1 MVQEI
6 FKRTNE
12 SYLEICQWI
21 EHNKRLKVGFTTK
34 NGGVSEH
41 PYETLNLG
49 LHVNDKNENVIN
61 NRHHLAQELKV
72 PLNHWVCG
80 EQVHDI
86 KIKHVTKA
94 DRNKGTESVQ
104 SDLGEIDGL
113 IATESNILCTAFFAD
128 CVPLFFYDKRLNIVG
143 IAHAGWKGTVK
154 EIGAQMVKS
163 FVQLGSQMEDLF
175 VAIGPCISKMNY
187 EVNDHVIKHIDENF
201 VSKVVTDKGEG
212 KYLLDLKQLN
222 VEILLQNGVMRN
234 NIDITTYC
242 TYEHE
247 QLFYSYRR
255 DN

>member
-1 MVQEI
+1 
-6 FKRTNE
+6 
-12 SYLEICQWI
+12 
-21 EHNKRLKVGFTTK
+21 
-34 NGGVSEH
+34 
-41 PYETLNLG
+41 
-49 LHVNDKNENVIN
+49 
-61 NRHHLAQELKV
+61 
-72 PLNHWVCG
+72 
-80 EQVHDI
+80 
-86 KIKHVTKA
+86 
-94 DRNKGTESVQ
+94 
-104 SDLGEIDGL
+104 
-113 IATESNILCTAFFAD
+113 FFAD

-255 DN
+255 DNGKTGRMLAFIGIVDELK